1 MPIFDSVPVAVLNA
15 IGLFGFALY
24 ILNYSL
30 LTLHWRTSSCATYFA
45 INLVAASCVLIG
57 LAASFNLAAAL
68 IQIFWVIMSSVGL
81 VMRLR
86 RGVSRVA

>member
-1 MPIFDSVPVAVLNA
+1 MPFFDSFPPAVFNA
-15 IGLFGFALY
+15 IGLVGFALY

-30 LTLHWRTSSCATYFA
+30 LTLHWRGSSSAAYFA

-68 IQIFWVIMSSVGL
+68 IQIFWVVMSCVGL
-81 VMRLR
+81 FMRLR
-86 RGVSRVA
+86 RNFARTA